1 MSSQDQKKY
10 LSKLDNSRVLIIG
23 GTSGIGYCVAE
34 ACLEHNAIVAISS
47 SNSSRV
53 KNAVETLQASYPSAK
68 GRVFGVKVDLSERE
82 TLEDELKNMLDEC
95 VGSMEGGKLDHVVY
109 TAGDALSTM
118 KLKDMVSCIIA
129 IPTYRFP
136 VVPDKKYKPYRVN
149 VAKASIVLDGLYF
162 NRGPE

>member
-23 GTSGIGYCVAE
+23 GTSGIGYCIAE
-34 ACLEHNAIVAISS
+34 ACLEHNAIVTISS
-47 SNSSRV
+47 SNPSRV
-53 KNAVETLQASYPSAK
+53 KNAVEMLQASYPSSK

-118 KLKDMVSCIIA
+118 KLKDMVTCILA
-129 IPTYRFP
+129 ISTCRIT
-136 VVPDKKYKPYRVN
+136 VVPEKKYKSYQGN
-149 VAKASIVLDGLYF
+149 VARAPTVLDGL
-162 NRGPE
+162 